1 MRSGLGM
8 VDGLAGVRVLSTE
21 AGVRSTSASA
31 ETEVTERPVRRKFGA
46 EYKLMILREADAC
59 TKPGEIGALLRREGL
74 YSSHL
79 TTWRRQR
86 DEGALARLTPVKRGP
101 KARQTDA
108 RDVRIRELEKENEKL
123 KKKMKQA
130 EIIIEFQK
138 KASEILGIPLGED

>member
-1 MRSGLGM
+1 
-8 VDGLAGVRVLSTE
+8 
-21 AGVRSTSASA
+21 
-31 ETEVTERPVRRKFGA
+31 
-46 EYKLMILREADAC
+46 MILREADAC